1 MYDLDTYPDTVPD
14 LSDILRYTLPDEADT
29 VAELARLDER
39 DNVYHTLRS
48 FGMLRYAH
56 KTA

>member
-1 MYDLDTYPDTVPD
+1 MYDLDIYTDSVPD
-14 LSDILRYTLPDEADT
+14 ISDLTRLQLPDEAADA
-29 VAELARLDER
+29 AEIARLDER
-39 DNVYHTLRS
+39 DNVYNTLRS